1 MAKGTKGV
9 KSTTTKGTGSKS
21 ALMSG
26 QGIEDQVM
34 DILDKG
40 VKVESLEFVQSEL
53 KRIVEFAW
61 DKLKNERLHQA
72 PMVATTEKD
81 ADGNLLKDD
90 KGKVLKIPSPTY
102 VEGIVRAMVNTET
115 QGRTA
120 SHCLGFFQPNRFQDS
135 ETGDKLGLIN
145 FCPEFLN
152 PDNPQYEEDIVHEF
166 AQVAI
171 HETVHMMNSANG
183 LQDCSKQRH
192 NELFKRM
199 GTYIG
204 LDFSPSGD
212 GKDKKIGWG
221 RTKLSDE
228 LRAEVDKLNINAD
241 ALRFFATEMA
251 PKKSNRSKQVK
262 WACPSEGCGVS
273 FRTSSS
279 KNFNIACMDCTD
291 IDDTEGLGTIDN
303 VVLFERVKV
312 D

>member
-1 MAKGTKGV
+1 MTK
-9 KSTTTKGTGSKS
+9 KSTASETKRKGSKS
-21 ALMSG
+21 ALKSG

-40 VKVESLEFVQSEL
+40 VKVESREL
-53 KRIVEFAW
+53 AQANLKIIVEFAW
-61 DKLKNERLHQA
+61 DKLKNERLKKA

-90 KGKVLKIPSPTY
+90 KGKVLKVPSPTY
-102 VEGIVRAMVNTET
+102 IDGIVRAMVNTET
-115 QGRTA
+115 QGRTT

-135 ETGDKLGLIN
+135 ETGDTLGLIN

-152 PDNPQYEEDIVHEF
+152 PDNPQFEENIVYEF

-171 HETVHMMNSANG
+171 HETVHMMSAANG

-199 GTYIG
+199 VTYIG
-204 LDFSPSGD
+204 LDFSHSGD

-228 LRAEVDKLNINAD
+228 LRAEVDKLNINAE

-251 PKKSNRSKQVK
+251 PKKSGRSKQVK

-279 KNFNIACMDCTD
+279 QHFNIACMNCTG
-291 IDDTEGLGTIDN
+291 IDDTEGFGTLDN
-303 VVLFERVKV
+303 VVLFEIVKV